1 MRINKFIASS
11 LGVSRRQA
19 DAMIAAGR
27 VAIDGQP
34 AELGRTVGDDNLVTL
49 DGKPLAPAAK
59 IYILLNKPVGYVSS
73 RRGQGA
79 ETVYSLLPDDFRTLK
94 SAGRLDKNSS
104 GVLLMSNDG
113 DFAQQMTHPKYKKS
127 KEYEISLDKELKD
140 VDKQVIEDGVDIGDG
155 QSRLKFA
162 GGEGKDWQVT
172 LSEGRN
178 RQIRRTFAALGYE
191 VERLHR
197 TRFGSYG
204 LEGLESGEFKQV
216 DKR

>member
-1 MRINKFIASS
+1 
-11 LGVSRRQA
+11 
-19 DAMIAAGR
+19 MIAAGR

>member
-49 DGKPLAPAAK
+49 DGKPLTPAAK